1 MRVLILGAT
10 GQLGKSLLG
19 ISWPNETQLLTPSRS
34 DVDVTQVDSLEK
46 CFKEFKPKYVINAT
60 AWTDVPGAE
69 SNLEGA
75 LLLNAEAVQNMA
87 NLCNEFSA
95 TLIHVSTDYVFDGQA
110 QTPHRESDR
119 TNPLNS
125 YGKSKLA
132 GEEAIASSGLKDFY
146 IIRTSWL
153 YSRFGKNFVKTIAR
167 RALSHESAAI
177 TDDQFG
183 APTFAGDLANAIL
196 AIIKSKPAFGIYHY
210 SNSGVTNWY
219 GFGSSIYELTGADE
233 TLVTPRKTE
242 PSELQRP
249 AFSQFDLSK
258 WASAGLPTPQNW
270 RESLERELPRI
281 LETIKE
287 EG

>member
-1 MRVLILGAT
+1 MRVLIFGAT
-10 GQLGKSLLG
+10 GQLGRSLLE
-19 ISWPNETQLLTPSRS
+19 ISWPDDTELLTPSRS
-34 DVDVTQVDSLEK
+34 EVDVTQVDSLEK
-46 CFKEFKPKYVINAT
+46 CFKEIKPEYVINAT
-60 AWTDVPGAE
+60 AWTDVPRAE

-87 NLCNEFSA
+87 NLCHEYSA
-95 TLIHVSTDYVFDGQA
+95 TLIHVSTDYVFDGLG
-110 QTPHRESDR
+110 QTPYRETDQ
-119 TNPLNS
+119 TKPLNN

-132 GEEAIASSGLKDFY
+132 GEEAITCSELEAFY

-167 RALSHESAAI
+167 RALNQESASI

-196 AIIKSKPAFGIYHY
+196 AIMKSKPASGIYHY
-210 SNSGVTNWY
+210 SNSGKTNWY
-219 GFGSSIYELTGADE
+219 EFGSSIYEIANSDKN
-233 TLVTPRKTE
+233 LVTPRKTE

-258 WASAGLPTPQNW
+258 WASAGLPTPLDW
-270 RESLERELPRI
+270 RESIQRELPRI